1 MVPLRRSLRC
11 LEQFAHIGAPL
22 ADWKREAGDGFG
34 AIAPLLKET
43 DRLARRW
50 SRPGKPAMRI
60 VEHDDGRAVAVCDED
75 ISEAIEL
82 SHSDRVLRRPCEREL
97 RKRLCTALG
106 LHASNEPIVRLPE
119 PVAVGE
125 WRPKPSLALGAWLAV
140 GTTSDHLARVVLD
153 VAARVTKPAILMT
166 LTRSKWS
173 ERSAA
178 LAAQGGLAL
187 VPLEDVLDV
196 KGNSWTRSSAWDAYT
211 AAIPM
216 VSSAIGSASAAAQP
230 NASASSSPLVILG
243 RPGDPC
249 TVRGKPKPAL
259 TDGRHAVVAALI
271 EAGDGGLG
279 KDALEAIRPS
289 ARRMLEDLSE
299 DSDWADVIVMAK
311 NTNGRYRLRS

>member
-22 ADWKREAGDGFG
+22 ADWKREAGDGFA
-34 AIAPLLKET
+34 AIGPLLKET

-75 ISEAIEL
+75 IDEAIEL

-97 RKRLCTALG
+97 RKCLCSAMG
-106 LHASNEPIVRLPE
+106 LHASNEPIARLPE
-119 PVAVGE
+119 PLAIGE
-125 WRPKPSLALGAWLAV
+125 WRPKPPLAMHAWLAV
-140 GTTSDHLARVVLD
+140 GTSSDQLGRLIIN
-153 VAARVTKPAILMT
+153 VAAKVTKPAILMT
-166 LTRSKWS
+166 LTRSQWCEQS
-173 ERSAA
+173 TT
-178 LAAQGGLAL
+178 LAARGGLAL

-196 KGNSWTRSSAWDAYT
+196 QGTSWTRSTAWDAYT
-211 AAIPM
+211 AAIPTIGTG
-216 VSSAIGSASAAAQP
+216 IGSASARLR
-230 NASASSSPLVILG
+230 ASAPSSPLVILG
-243 RPGDPC
+243 HPGDPC
-249 TVRGKPKPAL
+249 MVRGKQKPAL

-289 ARRMLEDLSE
+289 ARRMLEDLSA
-299 DSDWADVIVMAK
+299 DSDWAEVIVMAK
-311 NTNGRYRLRS
+311 ATNGRYRLRS